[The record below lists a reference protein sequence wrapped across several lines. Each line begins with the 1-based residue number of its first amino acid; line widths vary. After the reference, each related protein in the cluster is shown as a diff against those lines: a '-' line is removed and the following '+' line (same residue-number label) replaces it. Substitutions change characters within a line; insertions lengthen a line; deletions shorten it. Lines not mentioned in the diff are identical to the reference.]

1 VLSARQI
8 FKGIHDLPC
17 ALEQQAI
24 DLLAVAQLFDVST
37 LVDVLTQTAKI
48 GNMQRKE
55 VFLSK

>member
-24 DLLAVAQLFDVST
+24 DLLAVAQLLDVST
-37 LVDVLTQTAKI
+37 LVDVFTQTEKI
-48 GNMQRKE
+48 GTI
-55 VFLSK
+55 